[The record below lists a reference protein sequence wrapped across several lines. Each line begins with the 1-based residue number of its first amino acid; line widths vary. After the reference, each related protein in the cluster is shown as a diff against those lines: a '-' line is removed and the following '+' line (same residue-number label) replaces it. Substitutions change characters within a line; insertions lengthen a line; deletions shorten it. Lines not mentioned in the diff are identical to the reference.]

1 MDFTSLEDL
10 TARADRLG
18 EGPVL
23 MLLCEDQSEIESTLR
38 HHSEAGFRTIVAAVP
53 PGVTLPPALPEGVHR
68 LALDRRPDAMAATC
82 VNALIAGRPA
92 GAWTGYCYNAEYLF
106 HPFAETRRVGEA
118 MTFCSEER
126 RDAILCFVIDLY
138 AGALVAGTDG
148 VDRDDAWMDETG
160 YFALARDPGDGEG
173 PRERQMDFFGGLRWR
188 FEEHVPWERRR
199 IDRTALFRTR
209 PGLRLNPDHTLT
221 IAEMN
226 TYACPWHHSMTACI
240 ASFRAAKALAT
251 NPGSRA
257 VIGSFRWDG
266 SIPFEWRAQ
275 QLMDLGLMEPGQW
288 F

>member
-1 MDFTSLEDL
+1 MDFTSPEDL
-10 TARADRLG
+10 TARAGTLG
-18 EGPVL
+18 ARPTL
-23 MLLCEDQSEIESTLR
+23 MLLCEDETEIDSTLR
-38 HHSEAGFRTIVAAVP
+38 HHAALGFRDIVAAIP
-53 PGVTLPPALPEGVHR
+53 PGVTLPAALPDGVHR
-68 LALDRRPDAMAATC
+68 LTLDRRPDDMATTC
-82 VNALIAGRPA
+82 VNALIAGRPD

-106 HPFAETRRVGEA
+106 HPFAETRRIGEA

-138 AGALVAGTDG
+138 AGQLEAGSNG
-148 VDRDDAWMDETG
+148 VDRDDAWMDEAG
-160 YFALARDPGDGEG
+160 YFALVRDPGDRLG

-199 IDRTALFRTR
+199 IDRVALFRAR
-209 PGLRLNPDHTLT
+209 PGLRLNSDHTVN
-221 IAEMN
+221 IPEMN
-226 TYACPWHHSMTACI
+226 TYACPWHHSLTACV

-257 VIGSFRWDG
+257 AIGSLRWDG

-275 QLMDLGLMEPGQW
+275 QLLDLGLMEPGQW